1 METLKDR
8 VINVLENA
16 DWRKIYNMTSTPA
29 LYHWHIYKYLKE
41 QIPELEYEEDIN
53 KKNKRLF

>member
-1 METLKDR
+1 MSRGVSGNYRLTK
-8 VINVLENA
+8 
-16 DWRKIYNMTSTPA
+16 WQ
-29 LYHWHIYKYLKE
+29 IYKYLKE